1 MRPDPPEHY
10 WVVVAAWRRLKY
22 CRVNH
27 GRNDPGARS
36 LPLNVF
42 GNRAVAAGDYAGPS
56 YQVVSFANT
65 FHCPSKLSIR
75 RASIGNVS
83 SIIQIEDHRTFEES
97 HGHPFNQR
105 RTKDHCLTLD
115 KHRVRLTKQQ

>member
-1 MRPDPPEHY
+1 MRPDPSEHY
-10 WVVVAAWRRLKY
+10 WIALGSASRRLKES
-22 CRVNH
+22 RVNH
-27 GRNDPGARS
+27 GRNDPGSR
-36 LPLNVF
+36 PLTFHVF

-65 FHCPSKLSIR
+65 FQCLSKLSIR

-105 RTKDHCLTLD
+105 RTKDHC
-115 KHRVRLTKQQ
+115 